1 MRIIGL
7 EPSRPTILCDHG
19 AAARGSSRTLDGATP
34 CEELLETHRCNDG
47 RRWMT
52 ACRSSEYEDLLR
64 TVSVCWVATVV
75 AMFAACAHTPISVRL
90 ALEDRTTLHVGEIGA
105 LQMPSERQYM
115 IGSAG
120 SSLVLLKQEHQQGAT
135 VYFYR
140 AVHTGNQTLVAA
152 PAGLQSGQCV
162 SCVTLHYFVTVLP

>member
-1 MRIIGL
+1 M
-7 EPSRPTILCDHG
+7 
-19 AAARGSSRTLDGATP
+19 
-34 CEELLETHRCNDG
+34 ETHRCNDG
-47 RRWMT
+47 RRWMP
-52 ACRSSEYEDLLR
+52 ACRRIGYEDLLQ
-64 TVSVCWVATVV
+64 TVSVCCVATVV

-90 ALEDRTTLHVGEIGA
+90 APEDRTTLHVGEIGT
-105 LQMPSERQYM
+105 LQMPSEHQYL

-120 SSLVLLKQEHQQGAT
+120 SSLVLLKQEHQPRAT

-140 AVHTGNQTLVAA
+140 AAHTGDQTLVAT